1 MPDWLDR
8 VKGWIKALTGV
19 GLALVP
25 VGLVLQVLFDSPTKF
40 VTGDILENLMNL
52 IAQIGDAGVVGLI
65 ALGIV
70 LWLFRGQNA

>member
-8 VKGWIKALTGV
+8 VKGWIKSITGV

-25 VGLVLQVLFDSPTKF
+25 VGLILQVLFDSPTRF
-40 VTGDILENLMNL
+40 VTGDILDNLMGL
-52 IAQIGDAGVVGLI
+52 IAQLGDAGLVGLI

-70 LWLFRGQNA
+70 FWLFRGQNA